1 MSVACLSGR
10 FLPRRLVSAV
20 ALAAALNGAVAA
32 AQSPAEPEVG
42 LDPMARHY
50 ELGQGLVLGESG
62 FTLGGYA
69 VASSGETG
77 DDPAWRT
84 ALDALSGFVWW
95 DGGGRW
101 HFFSE
106 FELEDALIAGRGITT
121 TDEAYLGLERFYVDY
136 TRSDALK
143 FRLGKFLTPVG
154 RWNLIHA
161 APLVWTTSRPLITE
175 ATFPTNA
182 TGAMVYGLLPWLREG
197 LEYSVYASPGEE
209 LFPKPGLDTFEEAYG
224 GHLSTSPWPELTVGF
239 SFIDFEQRSATDE
252 RRKLYGLDF
261 HWTRRRYEFSG
272 EFAYRLTDLTNGQRD
287 EQGGYLQFVAPL
299 GERLYAVA
307 RYERFRDSDAARDLN
322 LYLGGL
328 NFRPR
333 PGLALKAEYSRATAN
348 DIDVRDG
355 FLASIAVLF

>member
-1 MSVACLSGR
+1 ML
-10 FLPRRLVSAV
+10 RRAAQALLLAT
-20 ALAAALNGAVAA
+20 ALAAAPMPVL
-32 AQSPAEPEVG
+32 AQAPVEPEVG

-50 ELGQGLVLGESG
+50 ELGQGLVLGDSG

-69 VASSGETG
+69 SASTGETG
-77 DDPAWRT
+77 GDPAWRST
-84 ALDALSGFVWW
+84 LDALSGFVWW

-106 FELEDALIAGRGITT
+106 AELEDGLIAEPGNITV
-121 TDEAYLGLERFYVDY
+121 DEAYLGLERFYVDY
-136 TRSDALK
+136 TRSDRLK

-154 RWNLIHA
+154 RWNLVHA
-161 APLVWTTSRPLITE
+161 APLVWTTSRPLVTE

-197 LEYSVYASPGEE
+197 LEYSLYASPGEE
-209 LFPKPGLDTFEEAYG
+209 LFPNPELDTFEEAYG
-224 GHLSTSPWPELTVGF
+224 GHLSTSISPELTLGL
-239 SFIDFEQRSATDE
+239 SFVDFEQRSATDE

-261 HWTRRRYEFSG
+261 HWARRRYEISG
-272 EFAYRLTDLTNGQRD
+272 EFAYRLTNLTNGQRD

-307 RYERFRDSDAARDLN
+307 RYESFRDSSSARDLN

-333 PGLALKAEYSRATAN
+333 PGLALKAEYSRATDN
-348 DIDVRDG
+348 DIDARDG
-355 FLASIAVLF
+355 FLASVAVLF